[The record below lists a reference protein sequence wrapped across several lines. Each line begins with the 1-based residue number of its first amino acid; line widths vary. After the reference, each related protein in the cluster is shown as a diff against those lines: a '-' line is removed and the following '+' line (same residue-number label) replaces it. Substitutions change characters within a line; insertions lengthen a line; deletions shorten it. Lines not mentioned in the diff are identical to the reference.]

1 MKIAPPAQIDP
12 AVQESK
18 ARAQKRA
25 EKYLVTFREEEEWLK
40 ANMPLQYF
48 LEYEAQVM
56 KHFRE
61 LQLDH
66 LGTRRQWADG
76 QRALQQFE
84 QREPREVAEL
94 REGTW
99 QWKAKQQSLA
109 ARAARA
115 GKPGYTATGAKA

>member
-18 ARAQKRA
+18 AWAEKRA
-25 EKYLVTFREEEEWLK
+25 ENYMAKFREEQDFLK
-40 ANMPLQYF
+40 ANMPLQEY
-48 LEYEAQVM
+48 LKYEAQVWE
-56 KHFRE
+56 HFRK

-66 LGTRRQWADG
+66 LGTRRRWADG